1 MAAAAGRFS
10 IRMSGIISA
19 WIIPSFESG
28 LARINP
34 NSKTMRISKIPKRQ
48 FSKKF
53 PDHGVGKAIFAE
65 KFVEQ
70 ERICVLFSR
79 AENFRSLKFV
89 LDFRCVY
96 AV

>member
-1 MAAAAGRFS
+1 MAAAAGRFL

-28 LARINP
+28 LARINT
-34 NSKTMRISKIPKRQ
+34 NSKTMRINKMPKRQ

-53 PDHGVGKAIFAE
+53 PDHGAREAIFAE
-65 KFVEQ
+65 KFVDQ
-70 ERICVLFSR
+70 EGTCVPFSR
-79 AENFRSLKFV
+79 AENFRSLKLV
-89 LDFRCVY
+89 LDFRIVY